1 MASVSPVV
9 SQPKVPEAA
18 KLPSATDALA
28 ASQKALARELR
39 RITRFATI
47 VVVISAPSVFFY
59 LTHYKHFF
67 FGKALLVTFIACIAF
82 RGAIDI
88 IVRKMIPWP
97 SLFGLDEVRLAEE
110 DIVNRRRVWTWSRIY
125 TWVFRVVILIS
136 VIFGIKYFS
145 HWWSHEVPNPVTW
158 TATASHVWERIQ
170 HFFKTIFS
178 ASGAALVAQIFF
190 LFAANI
196 LLFLGPIL
204 LMGLMQVKVFE
215 PGDAEWGVKLDDVR
229 GQPEA
234 KEDIRRV
241 VTLWQ
246 SGDLFEKSGGKRER
260 GLLFLGAPGTGKT
273 MMAKAIAT
281 SFNSPFVTIPGS
293 GFAQT
298 FIGVDV
304 IVVRWLAFRARRMAR
319 KWGGTCLVFIDE
331 IDAIGMR
338 RQSLAGGTAFQP
350 GYLPLEENTPEYYG
364 PWGALNP
371 SGDVIVENEA
381 WREHLFRMRAPESRS
396 PYPHWYSRA
405 AGFVNQGIF
414 PGMMG
419 GGGSNAL
426 NQLLVVMDGVDNPP
440 FFKRFRTN
448 RVNTILDAIY
458 ILPRRYRKRGG
469 IIFCSLFGGAAFL
482 LMINELIGF
491 FHGSPPVP
499 GLVPVSQAWK
509 GVIIAFC
516 IWAIRFAYRGFRG
529 ARKDGTVSMRM
540 KQVRPTG
547 NQVYFVGA
555 TNVPIGVLDPAL
567 TRSGRMGRHIYFRTP
582 TKEDRK
588 DIFELY
594 LKKVSHDPELDTP
607 ERRDEI
613 ARITAG
619 YAPADIEQICSMALT
634 SAHHTGRTYFEWNDL
649 VQAMTV
655 FESGTAVDVQFIEE
669 DQRAT
674 AIHEAGH
681 AATAHVYRPE
691 VESSRL
697 SIRMRGRSGGHHQ
710 SFEKEERFG
719 KFQSMLFGE
728 LIHDVG
734 AMAAE
739 LAFYGENSNGVG
751 GDMQMATGLASRMAG
766 GGAMSPLPLDLNGKT
781 FPGEDDQASYERVMR
796 RFEDIGS
803 RMMNRSAAVLETGQ
817 DPRKRTYVAQFL
829 GMALVTAYNLVMAN
843 KDKVEAVA
851 DAVMEKKEIF
861 GDDLVRLLDEQ
872 AFEAPEIDW
881 TDEETWPKIMNWSR
895 DPREMRIVPEGTN
908 GDVPQLHA

>member
-1 MASVSPVV
+1 MLSAS
-9 SQPKVPEAA
+9 QR
-18 KLPSATDALA
+18 ALA
-28 ASQKALARELR
+28 TELR

-47 VVVISAPSVFFY
+47 VIVLSSPSVFFY
-59 LTHYKHFF
+59 FTHYKHMF
-67 FGKALLVTFIACIAF
+67 FGKALLLTFIACIAA
-82 RGAIDI
+82 RGALDI

-110 DIVNRRRVWTWSRIY
+110 DIVNRRRWWTWSRVYAWALRI
-125 TWVFRVVILIS
+125 VILITI
-136 VIFGIKYFS
+136 IFGIKYFS
-145 HWWSHEVPNPVTW
+145 HWWNHEVPNPITW
-158 TATASHVWERIQ
+158 TATATGALAKIKHLFTS
-170 HFFKTIFS
+170 IFS
-178 ASGAALVAQIFF
+178 ATGLTTVLQIFF

-246 SGDLFEKSGGKRER
+246 SGELFEKAGGKRER

-304 IVVRWLAFRARRMAR
+304 MVVRWLAFRAKRMAR

-338 RQSLAGGTAFQP
+338 RQSLAGGTSYQP
-350 GYLPLEENTPEYYG
+350 LDTETRDYYG

-371 SGDVIVENEA
+371 TGDVIVENEA
-381 WREHLFRMRAPESRS
+381 WREHIFRIRAPESRR
-396 PYPHWYSRA
+396 PYPGWYARA
-405 AGFVNQGIF
+405 AGIVNQGIF

-426 NQLLVVMDGVDNPP
+426 NQLLVVMDGVDSPP

-448 RVNTILDAIY
+448 RVNTFLDAIY

-469 IIFCSLFGGAAFL
+469 MAFCITFGVAALL
-482 LMINELIGF
+482 LMINELIGLF
-491 FHGSPPVP
+491 NGTPPLP
-499 GLVPVSQAWK
+499 GLVPVSQAWTL
-509 GVIIAFC
+509 VVIAFC
-516 IWAIRFAYRGFRG
+516 FWVFRFTFKGFRA
-529 ARKDGTVSMRM
+529 ARNEGTVSMRM
-540 KQVRPTG
+540 KQIRPTG

-588 DIFELY
+588 DIFNLY
-594 LKKVSHDPELDTP
+594 LTKVAHDPDLDTT

-619 YAPADIEQICSMALT
+619 YRPADIEQICSMALT
-634 SAHHTGRTYFEWNDL
+634 SAHHTGRPYFEYQDL
-649 VQAMTV
+649 VEAMTV
-655 FESGTAVDVQFIEE
+655 FESGTAVDVNFIEE

-681 AATAHVYRPE
+681 AAAAHVYLPE
-691 VESSRL
+691 VESTRL

-728 LIHDVG
+728 LIHSVG

-739 LAFYGENSNGVG
+739 LVFYGENSNGVG
-751 GDMQMATGLASRMAG
+751 GDMFMTTSQAVGMSG
-766 GGAMSPLPLDLNGKT
+766 GGAMSPLPIDLHGRT
-781 FPGEDDQASYERVMR
+781 FPGEDDQRSYERVMR
-796 RFEDIGS
+796 RFEDLGN
-803 RMMNRSAAVLETGQ
+803 RMMNITAMSNDA
-817 DPRKRTYVAQFL
+817 RKRTYVAQFL
-829 GMALVTAYNLVMAN
+829 GMALVIAYNLMLHN

-861 GDDLVRLLDEQ
+861 GDDLVKLLDDQ
-872 AFEAPEIDW
+872 NFEEPEIDW
-881 TDEETWPKIMNWSR
+881 TADETWPKVMNWSR
-895 DPREMRIVPEGTN
+895 DPREMRLVGEEGGN
-908 GDVPQLHA
+908 GAGPMH